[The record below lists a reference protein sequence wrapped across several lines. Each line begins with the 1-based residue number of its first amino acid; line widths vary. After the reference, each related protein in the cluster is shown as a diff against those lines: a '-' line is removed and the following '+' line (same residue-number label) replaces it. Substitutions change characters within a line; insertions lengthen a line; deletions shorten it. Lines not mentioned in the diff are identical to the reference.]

1 MPARLR
7 TTYRHSQAGGSPR
20 PLFFLNR
27 IYQLCILLLLL
38 FLSFLHFC
46 IAFRRLPITDS
57 SNKEHPVGGYGHKS
71 THSNCP
77 TRSDRRSS
85 HWNWSCCYLETFA
98 GAGCPFA
105 VGVAAYLAS
114 SELRAPPCPLQPRAH
129 RSTCTSSCSKSAAA
143 RWPGM
148 GMITNHIFHISSYV
162 SSYVSS
168 NIKYH
173 HSCHHAA
180 RVQRHSGLKWEFLT
194 HC

>member
-27 IYQLCILLLLL
+27 IYQLCILLLLFL

-85 HWNWSCCYLETFA
+85 LGIGRFVTWKLLL
-98 GAGCPFA
+98 
-105 VGVAAYLAS
+105 VLVAHLLLVLLPTWHPPS
-114 SELRAPPCPLQPRAH
+114 FEPLPVRSNLRPTIQRA
-129 RSTCTSSCSKSAAA
+129 R
-143 RWPGM
+143 
-148 GMITNHIFHISSYV
+148 
-162 SSYVSS
+162 
-168 NIKYH
+168 
-173 HSCHHAA
+173 HHAA
-180 RVQRHSGLKWEFLT
+180 RVQPHGGLKWK
-194 HC
+194 